1 MDNMNIGQIALVS
14 LGIISASVV
23 LVLADKKRRSPE
35 KSYKNHA
42 MNMMLVIPRA
52 LGLGFFKKPLTLE
65 NAFKYATRKTGL
77 SDFGDSG
84 FSECYQMVLQTAT
97 QKKQQYTNLGFI
109 SARIELNMTFV
120 RRLKMIEYL
129 KQVPRV
135 LSIGVPYEAK
145 DVGPRSDLLCYC
157 NQEGSPSLTRGL
169 GKNSQPVLYPLLP
182 KKRLPEANP
191 SISVELLN
199 NNQTRCKVQGY

>member
-52 LGLGFFKKPLTLE
+52 GAGLLQEAP
-65 NAFKYATRKTGL
+65 
-77 SDFGDSG
+77 DSG
-84 FSECYQMVLQTAT
+84 ECVQVCNAQDGVVRLWGFWVFRVSLMLITAVVIV
-97 QKKQQYTNLGFI
+97 QQYTNLGFI
-109 SARIELNMTFV
+109 SAHQLNMTFV

-135 LSIGVPYEAK
+135 LSNGVP
-145 DVGPRSDLLCYC
+145 GPVFVM
-157 NQEGSPSLTRGL
+157 GL
-169 GKNSQPVLYPLLP
+169 P
-182 KKRLPEANP
+182 
-191 SISVELLN
+191 
-199 NNQTRCKVQGY
+199 